1 MRKWGSL
8 QLRAQPSRAEDFQ
21 LDWSLDRVVLNPYRF
36 YGRTF
41 CQDIY
46 SITRLEVFRTT
57 FIEAF
62 VGLQVS
68 SDAQTGTVRIILK
81 NDLPFSLPENGR
93 LECGMSAQFKECRT
107 WNTKGGVESQD
118 EGNR

>member
-1 MRKWGSL
+1 M
-8 QLRAQPSRAEDFQ
+8 
-21 LDWSLDRVVLNPYRF
+21 LNVTIITLVYKTL
-36 YGRTF
+36 YYACY

-81 NDLPFSLPENGR
+81 NDLLLSSRER
-93 LECGMSAQFKECRT
+93 
-107 WNTKGGVESQD
+107 
-118 EGNR
+118 

>member
-1 MRKWGSL
+1 MCALVSEILESVL
-8 QLRAQPSRAEDFQ
+8 QTVQKQFT
-21 LDWSLDRVVLNPYRF
+21 YRQ
-36 YGRTF
+36 YI

-81 NDLPFSLPENGR
+81 NDLLSSRGR
-93 LECGMSAQFKECRT
+93 
-107 WNTKGGVESQD
+107 
-118 EGNR
+118 

>member
-1 MRKWGSL
+1 MHETL
-8 QLRAQPSRAEDFQ
+8 QETRAQQS
-21 LDWSLDRVVLNPYRF
+21 N
-36 YGRTF
+36 

-57 FIEAF
+57 FIEAS

-81 NDLPFSLPENGR
+81 NDLLLSSRER
-93 LECGMSAQFKECRT
+93 
-107 WNTKGGVESQD
+107 
-118 EGNR
+118 

>member
-1 MRKWGSL
+1 MLYTIVRYRRWKRARTQSLEEKKAFIDKKQNKRKPPVGEKQTGWLAGKAGL
-8 QLRAQPSRAEDFQ
+8 GWTR
-21 LDWSLDRVVLNPYRF
+21 LDRAGQ
-36 YGRTF
+36 GRTG

-81 NDLPFSLPENGR
+81 NDLLLAPRER
-93 LECGMSAQFKECRT
+93 
-107 WNTKGGVESQD
+107 
-118 EGNR
+118 

>member
-1 MRKWGSL
+1 MVPDSAIELTGFSVHSSE
-8 QLRAQPSRAEDFQ
+8 RAKELTVKSRG
-21 LDWSLDRVVLNPYRF
+21 RGVCF
-36 YGRTF
+36 YINNSWCNERNIHSI

-68 SDAQTGTVRIILK
+68 SDAQTGTVRIIPK
-81 NDLPFSLPENGR
+81 NDLLLSSRER
-93 LECGMSAQFKECRT
+93 
-107 WNTKGGVESQD
+107 
-118 EGNR
+118 